1 MSNILGSAIHIALLV
16 AATTA
21 HTISSTPPRIAQE
34 SSDHLLRSQ
43 EKEKNA
49 AQCPAGKGVLH
60 GPVLFNRI
68 GLLGVAST
76 KYAAALIT
84 VLEVVARLLSVFPS
98 SLPSRTILPI
108 LLLPSPV
115 SGNSLIST
123 PEQSQKLLTDIFSP
137 IFLLAVFSIFVGFTI
152 RRNCFVEMGRF
163 FSFTHTTLE
172 GHQLV
177 RSGPYGV
184 VRHPSY
190 TGEVFVRGGMILL
203 LLAPTGYARSCGAL
217 QAHQMVTS
225 DELVSA
231 LQAILFAS
239 VRVAVIFYVTWISFN
254 SSYLI
259 WRAPKEDD
267 SLHEAFGKQ
276 WEGYAKEV
284 PYRFIPYVA

>member
-76 KYAAALIT
+76 RYAAASIT

-98 SLPSRTILPI
+98 SLPSRAILPI
-108 LLLPSPV
+108 LLPSPA
-115 SGNSLIST
+115 SGDSLISA
-123 PEQSQKLLTDIFSP
+123 PEWPQKLLTDIFSP

-152 RRNCFVEMGRF
+152 RRRCFAEMGRF

-217 QAHQMVTS
+217 QAYQMVTS
-225 DELVSA
+225 DELAGA

-239 VRVAVIFYVTWISFN
+239 VRVAVTFYVTWISFN

-259 WRAPKEDD
+259 WRAPKEDA
-267 SLHEAFGKQ
+267 SLREAFGKQ
-276 WEGYAKEV
+276 WEEYAKEV
-284 PYRFIPYVA
+284 PYRFIPYIA